1 MTLEILKAVSG
12 LATSKDAVDSVVTV
26 GMVMVMISLDLH

>member
-1 MTLEILKAVSG
+1 MTLGVVKAVSG
-12 LATSKDAVDSVVTV
+12 LATSKDAADSVVPV